1 MKMSILLGLRY
12 PEEVEEGEHDL
23 DEEVVLGE
31 ASGRGRAV
39 PDRDGHVV
47 LVRSSALAA
56 AAPAPLGR
64 VTGVLFASAG
74 FDPEGAPEVLPE
86 EHEDEGVEHCHWRRG
101 RDSEFTYFHRRPLYV
116 NPD

>member
-12 PEEVEEGEHDL
+12 PEEVEEGEDDL

-31 ASGRGRAV
+31 APGRGRAV

-47 LVRSSALAA
+47 LVPSS
-56 AAPAPLGR
+56 APAPLGR
-64 VTGVLFASAG
+64 VTGVLFASAAG

-86 EHEDEGVEHCHWRRG
+86 EHEDERVEHCHWRRG
-101 RDSEFTYFHRRPLYV
+101 RGNELAYLHRRPLYPANQV
-116 NPD
+116 T

>member
-1 MKMSILLGLRY
+1 MKMSILLRLRY
-12 PEEVEEGEHDL
+12 PEEVEEGEDDL

-47 LVRSSALAA
+47 LVRSSSLTA

-64 VTGVLFASAG
+64 VTGVLFASAAG
-74 FDPEGAPEVLPE
+74 FDPEGAPEVLRQ
-86 EHEDEGVEHCHWRRG
+86 EHQDERVEHCHCRKR
-101 RDSEFTYFHRRPLYV
+101 SF
-116 NPD
+116 

>member
-31 ASGRGRAV
+31 APGRGRAV

-47 LVRSSALAA
+47 LVRSSSLTA

-64 VTGVLFASAG
+64 VTGVLLAASAG

-86 EHEDEGVEHCHWRRG
+86 EHEDERVEHCHWRRG
-101 RDSEFTYFHRRPLYV
+101 RGSEFTYFHPRPL
-116 NPD
+116 